1 MSEHI
6 DPALALALSALAEED
21 PERRRAWEHSARCPA
36 CRALLDEGAAM
47 LRAIDS
53 QHGPAPIDE
62 ALKARVRANVLA
74 SGRPRSRWEPPALAL
89 LALTSL
95 LLAFFDGHLERPLA
109 AGVGL
114 HCLLYEL
121 GLGMVPV
128 GAMLL
133 LARRGLAALQP
144 LRVGTLA
151 AGFALFGQLLLR
163 SRCPVHDA
171 MLHVLVFHVSGVG
184 LAALLGIG
192 STRWLPRLR

>member
-6 DPALALALSALAEED
+6 DPALTLALSALAEED
-21 PERRRAWEHSARCPA
+21 PERRRAWEHAAQCPA

-53 QHGPAPIDE
+53 EHGLVPVDE
-62 ALKARVRANVLA
+62 ALKARVKAAMAKRARL
-74 SGRPRSRWEPPALAL
+74 RWQWEPPALAL

-95 LLAFFDGHLERPLA
+95 LLAFFDGHPERPLA
-109 AGVGL
+109 LGVGL

-121 GLGMVPV
+121 GLGMLPV
-128 GAMLL
+128 AAMLL
-133 LARRGLAALQP
+133 LARRGLAAFQP

-163 SRCPVHDA
+163 SRCPVHEA
-171 MLHVLVFHVSGVG
+171 MLHLLLFHVSGVG

-192 STRWLPRLR
+192 SMRWLPRLR